1 MARFDLD
8 SYETVGERIAKAHD
22 KYPDLR
28 IISNLVETI
37 RDEAGRPIQYVVQ
50 AQVWLGDILKG
61 QDYAEEMVGSSNVNR
76 TSALENCT
84 TSAIGR
90 ALAAGLALQGVDPRK
105 TRPSREEMEKVVR
118 YETAAKITVD
128 PEQEALAIT
137 AMSQVADISDMDE
150 LRNFYT
156 GAKEAGIL
164 TIEMDGTSV
173 NAMIARRKKEL
184 ENN

>member
-22 KYPDLR
+22 KHPDLR

-50 AQVWLGDILKG
+50 AQVWLGDVLKG

-118 YETAAKITVD
+118 YESAAKVQID
-128 PEQEALAIT
+128 PEKQALAVT
-137 AMSQVADISDMDE
+137 AISKVAEIADIE
-150 LRNFYT
+150 QLRNFYT
-156 GAKEAGIL
+156 EAQQAGIL
-164 TIEMDGTSV
+164 TLEMDGTSV
-173 NAMIARRKKEL
+173 NALIARRKKEL